1 MLLLWSVRV
10 KFRLGLLKV
19 SLILIIEG
27 EKVCHGFI
35 GLNMDWSAVPVRISL
50 MT

>member
-1 MLLLWSVRV
+1 MWSVTI

-35 GLNMDWSAVPVRISL
+35 GLNMDWSVVSVGISL